1 MKGVLKCV
9 LFAVVSA
16 CCSSWLRDTQTAKN
30 VAFVTGSTEPSE
42 VQVVPIVQPPTATN
56 VKDVQVDV
64 TFVLTRDLNTI
75 PQVGCPCECA
85 ACRYYIDAVLV
96 ANVGQGA
103 SLLPLGDPTTDLYF
117 PVSLPRNDSNVLY
130 GAVGTVNCYDDEYYF
145 EYNSANDPSFT
156 AKYPDGIQLN
166 GGDQISILWQFRAQ
180 ATNCDNF
187 DGNVKVQSVGI
198 GNYFLSYGDCPTGN
212 YEDCVAEIIENEKH
226 QDKVR
231 KH

>member
-1 MKGVLKCV
+1 MKEVV
-9 LFAVVSA
+9 AFALLSVVFA

-30 VAFVTGSTEPSE
+30 TAFITGSTEVNE
-42 VQVVPIVQPPTATN
+42 LQTIPIVQPPTATN

-64 TFVLTRDLNTI
+64 TFVLARDLNS
-75 PQVGCPCECA
+75 VSEGCPCVCA
-85 ACRYYIDAVLV
+85 SCRYYIDVVLV

-103 SLLPLGDPTTDLYF
+103 SLMPLGDPTTDLYF

-145 EYNSANDPSFT
+145 VYNSALDPSF
-156 AKYPDGIQLN
+156 ASKYPDGIQLN
-166 GGDQISILWQFRAQ
+166 GGDQIAILWQFRGQ

-187 DGNVKVQSVGI
+187 DGNVEVQGVGI

-226 QDKVR
+226 QEKLR